1 MLGVRQKRAARWL
14 VPVGVVALLAVG
26 ATVTAG
32 SAGAASP
39 DLPQKSAAQLLAAD
53 AQATPHPFSG
63 TATETADLGLP
74 ALPGGSST
82 SLQWQSL
89 IAGTHTAKVWV
100 ASPQQVRLALVGDL
114 AESDVVR
121 NGPDVW
127 IWQSG
132 ANTVDHVV
140 VPSRAA
146 GSTPSTL
153 PSEMPTITPDSAA
166 ATVLAALDPT
176 TTVTVDRTAYVAGRP
191 VYELVL
197 VPKQTGSLV
206 SSVRIAIDSVTSMPL
221 GVWIYAVGQDA
232 PAFESS
238 FTSITFATPD
248 ASVFAF
254 TPPAGATVTEHA
266 LTSDTGKPGSTVG
279 TPTTPGVAPTAA
291 QRPSIIGHG
300 WTAVVKASGLT
311 ALLGGPSQGSAT
323 SGWAGGSSTASLGVL
338 LSGATPVSGSY
349 GSGRVI
355 QTSLITILILDNGTV
370 FAGAVTPTVLEQAA
384 SSAR

>member
-1 MLGVRQKRAARWL
+1 M
-14 VPVGVVALLAVG
+14 PVGVVALLAVG

-39 DLPQKSAAQLLAAD
+39 DLPQKSAAQLLAAV

-176 TTVTVDRTAYVAGRP
+176 TVRRRP
-191 VYELVL
+191 L
-197 VPKQTGSLV
+197 
-206 SSVRIAIDSVTSMPL
+206 R
-221 GVWIYAVGQDA
+221 
-232 PAFESS
+232 
-238 FTSITFATPD
+238 
-248 ASVFAF
+248 
-254 TPPAGATVTEHA
+254 
-266 LTSDTGKPGSTVG
+266 
-279 TPTTPGVAPTAA
+279 
-291 QRPSIIGHG
+291 R
-300 WTAVVKASGLT
+300 
-311 ALLGGPSQGSAT
+311 
-323 SGWAGGSSTASLGVL
+323 
-338 LSGATPVSGSY
+338 
-349 GSGRVI
+349 R
-355 QTSLITILILDNGTV
+355 
-370 FAGAVTPTVLEQAA
+370 
-384 SSAR
+384 R